1 MILYIDC
8 CMREESRTRY
18 LAKKFLSGKDY
29 ESLIIENENIQPLN
43 GKTLRERDALLNK
56 GEFTAPM
63 FRYANQ
69 FKEADTIVISAPY
82 WDLLFPAA
90 LRAYIEQI
98 CVCGITFK
106 YNEKGIPVSLCKAKK
121 LIYVTTAGGYV
132 GDNLGYEYVRQ
143 AASTF
148 FGIEECK
155 CIKAEGLDIWGNNPD
170 EILKD
175 VEI

>member
-8 CMREESRTRY
+8 CMRQESRTRF
-18 LAKKFLSGKDY
+18 LAKKLLSGKEY
-29 ESLIIENENIQPLN
+29 ESLIIENENILPLN
-43 GKTLRERDALLNK
+43 GKTLKVRDELLNK
-56 GEFTAPM
+56 GELCAPM

-106 YNEKGIPVSLCKAKK
+106 YNEKGVPVSLCKAKK
-121 LIYVTTAGGYV
+121 LIYITTAGGYV
-132 GDNLGYEYVRQ
+132 GDNLGYEYIRQ
-143 AASTF
+143 VANTF
-148 FGIEECK
+148 FGIEDCR
-155 CIKAEGLDIWGNNPD
+155 CIKAEGLDIWGNDP
-170 EILKD
+170 EQILKD